1 MTGKLFNGCP
11 IDLTADEA
19 RAALDAVTE
28 EARVV
33 NKYGSEE
40 LHIMHNGQWHHL
52 CRTDLADDVCTWH
65 PDRDQSIAYYR
76 ERIWA
81 GARVG
86 WYDGKPV
93 PDGETPRFA
102 VIDSWSDG

>member
-1 MTGKLFNGCP
+1 MKTFRGCP

-19 RAALDAVTE
+19 RAALDAVTG

-33 NKYGSEE
+33 NKFGREE
-40 LHIMHNGQWHHL
+40 LHIMYNGRWHHL
-52 CRTDLADDVCTWH
+52 CRTDLVDDVCTWC
-65 PDRDQSIAYYR
+65 PDERQSIAYYR

-86 WYDGKPV
+86 RYDGLPV
-93 PDGETPRFA
+93 PTGDVPRFA